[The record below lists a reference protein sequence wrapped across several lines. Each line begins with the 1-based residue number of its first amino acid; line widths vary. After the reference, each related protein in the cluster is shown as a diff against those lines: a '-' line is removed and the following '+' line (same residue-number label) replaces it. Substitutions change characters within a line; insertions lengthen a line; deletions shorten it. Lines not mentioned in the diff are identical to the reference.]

1 MYLYVCNSDFLK
13 VTKKTVLVNAVQA
26 QYNNYSNSIVSD
38 FLIKALFTIYIY
50 ILHDLLTLNAIVA
63 CSRLIEDKS
72 ACNRSPCDMKLG
84 SIQQVQLLQ
93 K

>member
-1 MYLYVCNSDFLK
+1 MQYRHSLKLNSLRFFNKGLVHYL
-13 VTKKTVLVNAVQA
+13 
-26 QYNNYSNSIVSD
+26 
-38 FLIKALFTIYIY
+38 
-50 ILHDLLTLNAIVA
+50 LHDLLTLNAIVV